1 MSRRFLHTGFIF
13 HICIS
18 FRKTP
23 NTCVSYSVKQTS
35 KREFNEHIAK
45 QKRAKAEKQ
54 FDKKAAKFSGRHT
67 FASDFYKQ
75 RLQSHNFSMYNLS
88 SHQCTA
94 YWWDETEGDLSASSF
109 VSCVI
114 HHLEVHCL
122 ADTFPITL
130 YSDGCGYQ
138 NRNQFLSNALS
149 NFAVK
154 HNKIIEQKFLEK
166 GHTQME
172 VDSIH
177 AKIEKIVKRKPIY
190 VPYDLVNVTKEARQ
204 TVKING
210 VSEPKPIDVEYLTFP
225 FFKNY
230 ADERV
235 LRFNSIRP
243 GNKAHDPT
251 VNQLRSL
258 IYLPSGAIKFKIDF
272 DDEYKDLPRLIKP
285 FDESL
290 QPKALHTSR
299 IKITEGKFNHLQS
312 LKSVIPVKYHDFY
325 NNLPFTKISKP
336 NENNKRNDQ
345 LQNAVSVKL
354 TKAKK
359 PQNKTNKNVK
369 SVNHKSNKK
378 LNKITGKK
386 LKINAVKF
394 N

>member
-1 MSRRFLHTGFIF
+1 M
-13 HICIS
+13 
-18 FRKTP
+18 
-23 NTCVSYSVKQTS
+23 KQIS
-35 KREFNEHIAK
+35 KREFDKHIAK
-45 QKRAKAEKQ
+45 QKKAKAEKQ
-54 FDKKAAKFSGRHT
+54 FDKKAAKFSGRHI
-67 FASDFYKQ
+67 FASDVEAVQLTPNSNTSAVYYKQ

-88 SHQCTA
+88 SHQCTD
-94 YWWDETEGDLSASSF
+94 YWWNETEGDLTASSF

-154 HNKIIEQKFLEK
+154 HKKIIEQKFLEK
-166 GHTQME
+166 GHIQME

-177 AKIEKIVKRKPIY
+177 AKIEKIVKKKPSY
-190 VPYDLVNVTKEARQ
+190 VPYDFVNVTKEARQ

-230 ADERV
+230 ADERN

-243 GNKAHDPT
+243 GNKAFDPT

-258 IYLPSGAIKFKIDF
+258 IYLPSGAIKLKIDF
-272 DDEYKDLPRLIKP
+272 DDGYKDLPRLIKP

-299 IKITEGKFNHLQS
+299 IEITEGKFNHLQS
-312 LKSVIPVKYHDFY
+312 LKFVIPVKYHDFY
-325 NNLPFTKISKP
+325 NNLPFTKIIKP
-336 NENNKRNDQ
+336 KKTNELNGK
-345 LQNAVSVKL
+345 LEKVSVKL
-354 TKAKK
+354 TKVQKLLNKMTKNAKPDNNLK
-359 PQNKTNKNVK
+359 R
-369 SVNHKSNKK
+369 SLKSNKSTK
-378 LNKITGKK
+378 HNVLQNSKNKRSK
-386 LKINAVKF
+386 AEVD
-394 N
+394 